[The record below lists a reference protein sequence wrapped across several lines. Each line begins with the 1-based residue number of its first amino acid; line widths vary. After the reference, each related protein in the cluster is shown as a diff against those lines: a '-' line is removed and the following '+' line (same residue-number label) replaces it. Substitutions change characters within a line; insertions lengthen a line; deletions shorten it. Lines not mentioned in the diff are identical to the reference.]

1 MPSPKKATMCKKY
14 LLESGFSVE
23 GKFKKSTRKSSKRRS
38 AKKSSKRRSAK
49 RRSAKKSS
57 KRRSA
62 KKSKNDE

>member
-49 RRSAKKSS
+49 KSS